1 MQRVMPDKRFCECVF
16 DLTHIAEE
24 LIEGAGWTG
33 SEDCH
38 SPKWLDSRDL
48 FEEIYRLAA
57 EFEYGEDGSLTYY
70 DEGNYLRDIEAFG
83 QEKLRKYL
91 GLEYE

>member
-1 MQRVMPDKRFCECVF
+1 MRRILPDKRFCECVF
-16 DLTHIAEE
+16 NLTHTAEE
-24 LIEGAGWTG
+24 LMREAGWTG
-33 SEDCH
+33 QEDYH
-38 SPKWLDSRDL
+38 FPKRLDSRDL

-91 GLEYE
+91 GLENK